1 MRSHRYAVSGTR
13 PRGGRPSARLGRSVL
28 DARSPFYRFETF
40 DVEDGHGGR
49 WRMRIGI
56 PRTRP
61 PRRGFP
67 ALWMLDGNRALAQFD
82 HTWLQGLA
90 AAPTPWVL
98 VFVGPDN
105 DLLVDLPR
113 RAHDYTFQPADHPFL
128 AAPTAP
134 PGPVGGGADALLEV
148 LAGQAMPALT
158 RRVPLDR
165 ERQALW
171 GHSLAGLFVL
181 HALYSG
187 RRPFAEYAA
196 ASPSLWWS
204 QGALLGDP
212 EQRFSREGA
221 GARHAP
227 VAVSRRCRTGRV
239 HRSAC
244 PAGSTPC
251 RLVGGHCRRA
261 RRCRRTP
268 GRAPGNGAA
277 VGGALPGISRIAAC
291 GSVPRRTAGRAAT
304 TCGPAGAW
312 PPAAPVLNRAGRHG
326 LRGGHAGRACPA
338 ILAINRS
345 LRVLPP
351 APCQPGAKP
360 SQTRPDGACCAV
372 DRDL

>member
-40 DVEDGHGGR
+40 EVGDGHGGR

-56 PRTRP
+56 PRARS

-82 HTWLQGLA
+82 HAWLQGLA
-90 AAPTPWVL
+90 AAPTPRVL
-98 VFVGPDN
+98 VFVAPDN

-148 LAGQAMPALT
+148 LTGQAMPALA

-187 RRPFAEYAA
+187 RGPFTEYAA

-212 EQRFSREGA
+212 EQHFSREGPARAMRLWLFLGGAERAGHIDPHDRQDPHRAALLEAIA
-221 GARHAP
+221 GA
-227 VAVSRRCRTGRV
+227 
-239 HRSAC
+239 
-244 PAGSTPC
+244 PADAAA
-251 RLVGGHCRRA
+251 RLAERLA
-261 RRCRRTP
+261 T
-268 GRAPGNGAA
+268 
-277 VGGALPGISRIAAC
+277 
-291 GSVPRRTAGRAAT
+291 VPRLAVRYQEFPALQHTAVFRAALRAALQQL
-304 TCGPAGAW
+304 AGL
-312 PPAAPVLNRAGRHG
+312 PVRGR
-326 LRGGHAGRACPA
+326 RPR
-338 ILAINRS
+338 RS
-345 LRVLPP
+345 
-351 APCQPGAKP
+351 
-360 SQTRPDGACCAV
+360 
-372 DRDL
+372 

>member
-49 WRMRIGI
+49 SRMRIGI

-82 HTWLQGLA
+82 HAWLQGLA
-90 AAPTPWVL
+90 AAPTPRVL
-98 VFVGPDN
+98 VFVAPDN

-113 RAHDYTFQPADHPFL
+113 RAHDCTFQTADHRFL
-128 AAPTAP
+128 AAPKAP

-148 LAGQAMPALT
+148 LTGQAMPALA

-165 ERQALW
+165 ERHALW

-187 RRPFAEYAA
+187 RGPFTEYAA

-212 EQRFSREGA
+212 EQRFSREGWRA
-221 GARHAP
+221 PCACGCFSAVPNGQGTSIRMPGRIHTVPRCWRPLPARPQMPPHAWP
-227 VAVSRRCRTGRV
+227 SAWQRCRGWRCATRNFPHCSMRQCSAPHCGPRCNTLRACRCVAAGR
-239 HRSAC
+239 
-244 PAGSTPC
+244 AGPEP
-251 RLVGGHCRRA
+251 RRPPWPA
-261 RRCRRTP
+261 RRPCPPCLP
-268 GRAPGNGAA
+268 GYTRHQSFASCTAA
-277 VGGALPGISRIAAC
+277 GALPARGEALANPSR
-291 GSVPRRTAGRAAT
+291 RR
-304 TCGPAGAW
+304 
-312 PPAAPVLNRAGRHG
+312 L
-326 LRGGHAGRACPA
+326 LRR
-338 ILAINRS
+338 
-345 LRVLPP
+345 
-351 APCQPGAKP
+351 
-360 SQTRPDGACCAV
+360 
-372 DRDL
+372 

>member
-82 HTWLQGLA
+82 HAWLQGLA
-90 AAPTPWVL
+90 AARTPWVL

-113 RAHDYTFQPADHPFL
+113 RAHDYTFQTADHRFL
-128 AAPTAP
+128 AAPKAP

-148 LAGQAMPALT
+148 LTGQAMPALA

-187 RRPFAEYAA
+187 RGPFTEYAA

-212 EQRFSREGA
+212 EQRFSREGPARAMRLWLFLGGAERAGHIDPHARQDPHRAALLEAIA
-221 GARHAP
+221 GA
-227 VAVSRRCRTGRV
+227 
-239 HRSAC
+239 
-244 PAGSTPC
+244 PADAAA
-251 RLVGGHCRRA
+251 RLAERLA
-261 RRCRRTP
+261 T
-268 GRAPGNGAA
+268 
-277 VGGALPGISRIAAC
+277 
-291 GSVPRRTAGRAAT
+291 VPRLAVRYQEFPAVHHASVFRAALRAALQHL
-304 TCGPAGAW
+304 AGL
-312 PPAAPVLNRAGRHG
+312 PVRGR
-326 LRGGHAGRACPA
+326 RPR
-338 ILAINRS
+338 RS
-345 LRVLPP
+345 
-351 APCQPGAKP
+351 
-360 SQTRPDGACCAV
+360 
-372 DRDL
+372 